1 MKSRTAGLVFATVVA
16 TVAMLA
22 PHWITGITL
31 FVVLTGLTC
40 WIGWQSLAVAVKAT
54 DDRADLV
61 PHEPRRMP
69 RLPEKVRHAQLPP
82 PPIIPR
88 PRPLPPEILPP
99 GATVVPG
106 ALQGWLRSP
115 GKD

>member
-1 MKSRTAGLVFATVVA
+1 MKSRTAPWVFAAVVA
-16 TVAMLA
+16 TASMLA

-31 FVVLTGLTC
+31 FAVLAGLAC
-40 WIGWQSLAVAVKAT
+40 WICWQSLAVAVKAT

-69 RLPEKVRHAQLPP
+69 RLPDRVRHAQLPP
-82 PPIIPR
+82 APVIPR
-88 PRPLPPEILPP
+88 PRPLPPEVLPP
-99 GATVVPG
+99 GAAVVPG
-106 ALQGWLRSP
+106 AIRGWLRPP